1 MHFEFGPFRFDVARR
16 SLHRGDEFIPLTPKL
31 AETLLL
37 LLEEAGHVVTKERI
51 LERVWPGVVVEEG
64 GIANNVSALRKL
76 LDAGFGGEGPIAT
89 VARRGYRFTAEV
101 RSANGS
107 APASPA
113 PAAAAR
119 PAPAGERDVIL
130 VAEIENKTGDPVFDG
145 SLRTALSLHLAQTDF
160 LDVLT
165 DRKVHSFLGIM
176 KKPDVP
182 VTGEVALEICE
193 RAGAKAAITGSI
205 FALGEDYV
213 IGLQALNG
221 VTGDVLLTEQ
231 ARAHGKGEVLAA
243 LDRAAIGLRT
253 KLGESLA
260 SVREFSR
267 AIEVIGTASLEALKA
282 YTVGRKEWF
291 NHGEPSAKPYYL
303 RAIELDPSFAS
314 AYSALALICLNM
326 GQTIEAAEYMQ
337 KAYDLRQR
345 GTDHERMRVEAGY
358 HNIVTGDIFK
368 GIDAHRVWMR
378 SKPGD
383 ISAISNLGN
392 LYQLVG
398 QWDKAHDVGQE
409 GHAREPSIISAS
421 NLAIAQLALGKLDD
435 AEATV
440 RGAFALG
447 HDSFVQHLDAYQIAY
462 LRNDEAAMRRHAD
475 AVAGRAGEED
485 FLIASEA
492 DTEACRGHFAR
503 ARVLSR
509 RAVESARKAGA
520 VEVAGFWEAE
530 AALREAEVGVTDLA
544 RAGGAAALELNPGRS
559 VYGMAALALARGGN
573 TKRAAELAAWLREEY
588 PQDTLVAR
596 YWLPCIDAALAM
608 ARKDYAAAVD
618 ALEAAVAVEL
628 GQTQP
633 LEGAMMY
640 PPYLRGLALQGAG
653 RKDDAKRE
661 FMKIVER
668 PGLIK
673 NFVIY
678 PLALRGAGLEERFRA
693 MWKDA
698 DRDLPLR

>member
-1 MHFEFGPFRFDVARR
+1 MTMYEFGPFRFDVARR

-37 LLEEAGHVVTKERI
+37 LLEEAGQVVTKERI

-76 LDAGFGGEGPIAT
+76 LDAGFGGDGPIAT
-89 VARRGYRFTAEV
+89 VARRGYRFTAPV
-101 RSANGS
+101 RGADGKA
-107 APASPA
+107 APSEPRG
-113 PAAAAR
+113 AAT
-119 PAPAGERDVIL
+119 PGERDTIL
-130 VAEIENKTGDPVFDG
+130 VAEIENRTGDPVFDG
-145 SLRTALSLHLAQTDF
+145 TLRTALSLHLAQTDF

-165 DRKVHSFLGIM
+165 DRKVLAFLGIM
-176 KKPDVP
+176 KQPGVP
-182 VTGEVALEICE
+182 VVGEVALEICQ

-221 VTGDVLLTEQ
+221 VTGDALLTEQ
-231 ARAHGKGEVLAA
+231 ARARGKGEVLAA

-267 AIEVIGTASLEALKA
+267 TIEILGTASLEALKA

-291 NHGEPSAKPYYL
+291 NHGEPTAKPYYL
-303 RAIELDPSFAS
+303 RAVELDPNFAS

-326 GQTIEAAEYMQ
+326 GQTLEAAGFMQ
-337 KAYDLRQR
+337 KAYDLRER
-345 GTDHERMRVEAGY
+345 CTDHERMRVEAGY
-358 HNIVTGDIFK
+358 HNIVTGDLFK
-368 GIDAHRVWMR
+368 GVDAHRVWAR

-392 LYQLVG
+392 LYMQVG
-398 QWDKAHDVGQE
+398 QWDKALEVGLE

-435 AEATV
+435 ADDTV
-440 RGAFALG
+440 RGAFAAG

-462 LRNDEAAMRRHAD
+462 LRGDEAGMRRHAD

-485 FLIASEA
+485 FLIAAEA
-492 DTEACRGHFAR
+492 DTEACRGRFAR

-530 AALREAEVGVTDLA
+530 AALREAEVGVHELA
-544 RAGGAAALELNPGRS
+544 RAGGAAALEMNPGRGI
-559 VYGMAALALARGGN
+559 YGMSALALARGGN
-573 TKRAAELAAWLREEY
+573 TRRAAEIAAWLRDEY
-588 PQDTLVAR
+588 PQDTMVAR

-608 ARKDYAAAVD
+608 ARKEWAVAVD

-653 RKDDAKRE
+653 RRDEAKRE
-661 FMKIVER
+661 FMKIVDR

-678 PLALRGAGLEERFRA
+678 PLALRGAGLEDQFRA
-693 MWKDA
+693 AWKDA